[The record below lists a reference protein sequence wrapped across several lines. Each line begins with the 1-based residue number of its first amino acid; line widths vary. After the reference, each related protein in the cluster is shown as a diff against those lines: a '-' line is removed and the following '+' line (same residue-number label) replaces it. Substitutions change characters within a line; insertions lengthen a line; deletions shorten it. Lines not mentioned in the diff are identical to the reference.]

1 MSQEAQEAPHLRA
14 ALEALWRGDLSYRM
28 PAEAGEVAT
37 RHNQFLDRLQR
48 LDAEVGRITREV
60 GSAGT
65 FGGQAQ
71 VEGLQG
77 SWEQLL
83 ERVNRMGADLA
94 AQLRDIAGA
103 IDSFARGDLT
113 RRVTVECGGEVRELK
128 DIVNAMMGEFHHF
141 ASEVSRIAR
150 EAGVEGKFGGQAQVC
165 DMAGIW
171 DEVVRN
177 FNTMSGNLTEQVRE
191 VSRVVHAIDHGELH
205 WKVHGD
211 MPGEMGLLKDMLNN
225 LIDRVHAIII
235 EVTRVAREIV
245 EEGRPGRQARVEG
258 LGDYWEY
265 LTDSV
270 NKMSG
275 ILARQAGSGGLP

>member
-1 MSQEAQEAPHLRA
+1 MSQQVHEAPHLRA
-14 ALEALWRGDLSYRM
+14 ALEAFWRGDLSYRM
-28 PAEAGEVAT
+28 PAEAGDVAT
-37 RHNQFLDRLQR
+37 RHNQFLNGLQR
-48 LDAEVGRITREV
+48 LDAEVRRVTQEV

-77 SWEQLL
+77 SWKRLL
-83 ERVNRMGADLA
+83 EQVNRMGADLA
-94 AQLRDIAGA
+94 AQFRDIAGA

-128 DIVNAMMGEFHHF
+128 DIVNGMMGQFHHL
-141 ASEVSRIAR
+141 ASEVIRIAR
-150 EAGVEGKFGGQAQVC
+150 EAGVEGTFGGQAQVR
-165 DMAGIW
+165 DLAGTW

-177 FNTMSGNLTEQVRE
+177 VNTMSGNLTEQVRE
-191 VSRVVHAIDHGELH
+191 VSRVVHAIDRGELH

-211 MPGEMGLLKDMLNN
+211 MHGEMGLLKDMLNN
-225 LIDRVHAIII
+225 LTDRVHAVII
-235 EVTRVAREIV
+235 EVVRVAREIG
-245 EEGRPGRQARVEG
+245 EEGRPGGQAHVEG

-270 NKMSG
+270 NRMSG
-275 ILARQAGSGGLP
+275 ILARQAGSGASP